1 MMITTAITLIYAA
14 KIQLFTDTHAYL
26 INYSSES
33 DDFMPFIRKRITGT
47 GDSYESESVPVI
59 EVIWSL
65 RLSYQ
70 HFPDFTVRLADD
82 VQAALEL

>member
-1 MMITTAITLIYAA
+1 MILCHLLG
-14 KIQLFTDTHAYL
+14 K
-26 INYSSES
+26 ES
-33 DDFMPFIRKRITGT
+33 QGQVILMNQK
-47 GDSYESESVPVI
+47 SAPVI

-82 VQAALEL
+82 VQATLEL

>member
-1 MMITTAITLIYAA
+1 MLQRYNFLLTLMHISSIIRQNPMILCHLLG
-14 KIQLFTDTHAYL
+14 K
-26 INYSSES
+26 ES
-33 DDFMPFIRKRITGT
+33 QGQVILMNQK
-47 GDSYESESVPVI
+47 SAPVI

-82 VQAALEL
+82 VQATLEL

>member
-33 DDFMPFIRKRITGT
+33 DDFMQFIRKRITGT
-47 GDSYESESVPVI
+47 GDSY
-59 EVIWSL
+59 
-65 RLSYQ
+65 
-70 HFPDFTVRLADD
+70 
-82 VQAALEL
+82 